1 MRVKLLLAI
10 FIISLTSSISFAQM
24 LPPPICDH
32 RNDRYHYPR
41 HRFEKYRALPKE
53 DIYMICKVADI
64 SFTGEQTEKMNKI
77 DYEYELKINKL
88 IYEKRSINYKL
99 QTERKKI
106 DADLKIIKD
115 LISQKKDLE
124 KEIDYLKVEKDFSML
139 DVLTEEQLTKLNNY
153 RMKYNI

>member
-1 MRVKLLLAI
+1 
-10 FIISLTSSISFAQM
+10 
-24 LPPPICDH
+24 
-32 RNDRYHYPR
+32 
-41 HRFEKYRALPKE
+41 
-53 DIYMICKVADI
+53 MICKVADI
-64 SFTGEQTEKMNKI
+64 SFTDEQTEKMNKI

-88 IYEKRSINYKL
+88 VYEKRSINYKL